1 MTDFVT
7 VMHAYFRGE
16 KLLAW
21 GLLGLGLVMLGFA
34 IWVLRSQVGGFR
46 LGLAIPLALVGVL
59 MSVAGP
65 LFAAHNDRLAH
76 DIEQR
81 VAADPAALVQDEG
94 ERMAKVNANWPRA
107 KASWA
112 VIALLSIGVI
122 LFVQRD
128 WAVGL
133 ALALLLFTTMLMF
146 VDVFGERRAVP
157 YTEALSKLRASS
169 ARS

>member
-1 MTDFVT
+1 MSDFLG
-7 VMHAYFRGE
+7 VMHGYFRGE

-21 GLLGLGLVMLGFA
+21 GFLGLGLVMLCFA
-34 IWVLRSQVGGFR
+34 IWVLRSQAGGFR

-59 MSVAGP
+59 MIVAGP
-65 LFAAHNDRLAH
+65 LFAAHNDRLAK

-81 VAADPAALVQDEG
+81 AAADPAALVQVEG

-107 KASWA
+107 KMAWA
-112 VIALLSIGVI
+112 VIALLSLGVI
-122 LFVQRD
+122 LFVERD

-133 ALALLLFTTMLMF
+133 ALALLVFTTMLMF

-157 YTEALSKLRASS
+157 YTDALAKLRAPPG
-169 ARS
+169 